1 MSSITIHSDGSILF
15 SSLGQRRTQLLI
27 KAMDSFHSFADWKAQ
42 SVQNGIEKL
51 QKRKADYDR
60 LQAEREDMKAK
71 LNTCAIERA
80 QRQEYKKE
88 VGSCMHLLPS
98 KFKLE

>member
-1 MSSITIHSDGSILF
+1 M
-15 SSLGQRRTQLLI
+15 LI

-42 SVQNGIEKL
+42 SVQDGIDKL

-60 LQAEREDMKAK
+60 LCAEREDLKTK
-71 LNTCAIERA
+71 LNTCAIKRA

-88 VGSCMHLLPS
+88 VASWMHLLL
-98 KFKLE
+98 FMHC

>member
-1 MSSITIHSDGSILF
+1 M
-15 SSLGQRRTQLLI
+15 LI

-42 SVQNGIEKL
+42 SVQDGVEKL

-60 LQAEREDMKAK
+60 LRAEREDMKTK
-71 LNTCAIERA
+71 LNTCVTERV

-88 VGSCMHLLPS
+88 VGSCMQLLPS